1 MHTPHRRPSLPHD
14 MDVTRFEVKRR
25 DKGTTLLDF
34 LALRLD
40 LSKRKTKSLL
50 DRKLVTVNG
59 EKTWMVQHKLMPA
72 DVIEVSEAGARAA
85 HRRPQAFKILYK
97 DDHIVVANKPAG
109 MLSAGKGSWV
119 TPLQRQLKYDYLEP
133 AHRLDKDTSGCQLFA
148 RTEEALN
155 AMMAQFGRREIIK
168 VYHAI
173 VVGRIEQDSLTL
185 TTAVR
190 SQAAKSAIRV
200 LDKNRQASHIV
211 VRIHT
216 GRTHQIRVHMSRM
229 GHPVIGD
236 THYGTDIERV
246 EALQQV
252 ERHMLHAATVQ
263 MPHPITGEHLRVVS
277 TVPPDFKRWLKR
289 VKLS

>member
-1 MHTPHRRPSLPHD
+1 MI
-14 MDVTRFEVKRR
+14 DVTKFVVKRS
-25 DKGTTLLDF
+25 DKGKNLLEF
-34 LALRLD
+34 LAQRLE
-40 LSKRKTKSLL
+40 LSKRKTKALL

-59 EKTWMVQHKLMPA
+59 EQVWMAQHKVMAP
-72 DVIEVSEAGARAA
+72 DVVEVSIAGAQAA
-85 HRRPQAFKILYK
+85 HRRPQAFRVLYK

-109 MLSAGKGSWV
+109 MLSAGKGSWCE
-119 TPLQRQLKYDYLEP
+119 PLRRQLKYDILEP

-148 RTEEALN
+148 RTQEALD

-173 VVGRIEQDSLTL
+173 VVGRIEEDSLTL

-190 SQAAKSAIRV
+190 GQAAKTAIRV
-200 LDKNRQASHIV
+200 LDRNRQATHLV

-216 GRTHQIRVHMSRM
+216 GRTHQIRVHVSRM
-229 GHPVIGD
+229 GHPVISD

-246 EALQQV
+246 PALQQV

-263 MPHPITGEHLRVVS
+263 MPHPITGENLRVVS
-277 TVPPDFKRWLKR
+277 TVPADFNRWLKR
-289 VKLS
+289 IKLS